1 MGGVRGSGARPAGGV
16 VDTVVVLLVV
26 GAVLA
31 WAIWRTIKYR
41 PPPAERAALRDAKR
55 IKDLEEENRLLREHL
70 DKENR
75 EVREQTDKGPKDY
88 IDPF

>member
-1 MGGVRGSGARPAGGV
+1 M
-16 VDTVVVLLVV
+16 DTVVALLVV
-26 GAVLA
+26 GAIVA
-31 WAIWRTIKYR
+31 WAIWRTINYR
-41 PPPAERAALRDAKR
+41 PPPAERKARKTEKR

-70 DKENR
+70 DKEHR